1 MCKYNT
7 RYTTSS
13 WQFLKE
19 CKRASCHTSL
29 CVHTVWKETA
39 GLCTHL
45 NWTPK
50 LKLRLWTCQNKQT
63 ILERLLHVERNL
75 RWANAMMSICF
86 LRCIILRL
94 TCMSTQCVLG
104 KGTCLRIRLNW
115 TTKLILCLWSLEK
128 NKTNK
133 TKHQQNK
140 KKAGN
145 AVIFKTFGIKFK
157 LV

>member
-1 MCKYNT
+1 
-7 RYTTSS
+7 
-13 WQFLKE
+13 
-19 CKRASCHTSL
+19 
-29 CVHTVWKETA
+29 
-39 GLCTHL
+39 
-45 NWTPK
+45 
-50 LKLRLWTCQNKQT
+50 
-63 ILERLLHVERNL
+63 
-75 RWANAMMSICF
+75 MMSICF

-104 KGTCLRIRLNW
+104 KGTCLHIRLNW
-115 TTKLILCLWSLEK
+115 STKLILCLWSLEK

-133 TKHQQNK
+133 TKHQQKKK